1 MLSFYVPCRIRTR
14 EEQRVICD
22 LTSVQ
27 FHKRKVRIKVSGRNN
42 RKSKRGS
49 RKLKKKN
56 KRRQDN
62 RVLLLGGIIFFKGEY
77 RTGGSLYIDNFDMG
91 YIFVVSTT

>member
-1 MLSFYVPCRIRTR
+1 MRTAARRI
-14 EEQRVICD
+14 ICD
-22 LTSVQ
+22 HTSVQ
-27 FHKRKVRIKVSGRNN
+27 FHKRKVRIKVSRRNN

-62 RVLLLGGIIFFKGEY
+62 RVLLFVGLYFLKGSRGQEKV
-77 RTGGSLYIDNFDMG
+77 RMDNFDMG
-91 YIFVVSTT
+91 YIYVLKHYLKK